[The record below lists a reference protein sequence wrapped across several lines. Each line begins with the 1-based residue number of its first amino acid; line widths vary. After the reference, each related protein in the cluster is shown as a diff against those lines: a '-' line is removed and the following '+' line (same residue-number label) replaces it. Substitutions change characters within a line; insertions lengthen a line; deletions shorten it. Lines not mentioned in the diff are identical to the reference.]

1 MKYAKRPYRLK
12 KRAEAMTD
20 TRRRITQAAMEL
32 HGSVGPA
39 RTTVSAVAERAG
51 VQRHT
56 VYRHFPT
63 DDDLFAACSA
73 HFDELHP
80 WPDTEAWRGETDPA
94 LRLETALGELY
105 DFYAVTASMW
115 ANLLRDAELVPSIPR
130 AMASAQRQ
138 LDEMVQRAGVRLGGP
153 RRPARTAHGRRPPRD
168 RLPNLGVAGG
178 ARRPHR
184 APGSEPDARSR
195 RGRCTAA
202 QRAVIVPFC
211 SSGLVQSLTMPLS
224 S

>member
-1 MKYAKRPYRLK
+1 MTDEIAKRPYRLK

-80 WPDTEAWRGETDPA
+80 WPDTEAWPGETDPA

-138 LDEMVQRAGVRLGGP
+138 LDEMVRVLASGWGVR
-153 RRPARTAHGRRPPRD
+153 
-168 RLPNLGVAGG
+168 G
-178 ARRPHR
+178 ARRALLMAAVHHAIDFR
-184 APGSEPDARSR
+184 TWESLVERGGLTAPQGASLMR
-195 RGRCTAA
+195 
-202 QRAVIVPFC
+202 
-211 SSGLVQSLTMPLS
+211 GLVEDAARRPSAL
-224 S
+224 